1 MPTWS
6 VQEDISSDDEV
17 GQEEAASWSV
27 DEDFVP
33 SVENGTWG
41 MSKASLSPNATDNNS
56 VLSFGGHA
64 ASEFDFLPGDVTVK
78 PLVTQSDHHDWVIER
93 DLPIND

>member
-17 GQEEAASWSV
+17 GQEEAASWDV
-27 DEDFVP
+27 DDDFVP
-33 SVENGTWG
+33 SIENGAWG

-56 VLSFGGHA
+56 ALSFGGHA
-64 ASEFDFLPGDVTVK
+64 ASEFGFLPGDVSVV
-78 PLVTQSDHHDWVIER
+78 PSITQGDKVGWTIEA
-93 DLPIND
+93 DPPIND